1 MCYAVDVMRKTNL
14 TFSNS
19 PPFSD
24 LMGAG
29 GSGGSDEV
37 MKSLIK
43 MKEGVRYVPINT
55 VWYLKLSPGQ
65 CQNFKP
71 LRSTNDVSNH
81 NSFEN
86 PKSFFTSSVPLHG
99 GTTPK
104 ENC

>member
-1 MCYAVDVMRKTNL
+1 
-14 TFSNS
+14 
-19 PPFSD
+19 
-24 LMGAG
+24 
-29 GSGGSDEV
+29 

-99 GTTPK
+99 GSIFLFITKSRLQKKIVESLLSFLLCNSICIMCVIYLPRNK
-104 ENC
+104 SA

>member
-43 MKEGVRYVPINT
+43 MKEGVRYV
-55 VWYLKLSPGQ
+55 
-65 CQNFKP
+65 
-71 LRSTNDVSNH
+71 VSI
-81 NSFEN
+81 
-86 PKSFFTSSVPLHG
+86 PCG
-99 GTTPK
+99 I
-104 ENC
+104 